1 MITTNFTSICC
12 IYKGKWLITPYTQEN
27 KKDYDILT
35 MNKQMLFRIEFD
47 ISLHLLNLL
56 NHYYL
61 SGFVKI
67 EESKIEKSKLES
79 RIKNIEQ
86 YR

>member
-1 MITTNFTSICC
+1 M
-12 IYKGKWLITPYTQEN
+12 KWLKTHNTQEN
-27 KKDYDILT
+27 KKNYDSLTTKQILY
-35 MNKQMLFRIEFD
+35 RIKFN
-47 ISLHLLNLL
+47 ISLQLLNLL